1 MRAEDNHTKKEDD
14 SVRNLF
20 SVFFQ
25 EFIYKVLARKVSNLW
40 PSTLLN
46 SCNEMKIEI
55 VRFFV
60 DPLPRS
66 FSLRNVVPK

>member
-25 EFIYKVLARKVSNLW
+25 EFIYKVLARKVSNL
-40 PSTLLN
+40 
-46 SCNEMKIEI
+46 
-55 VRFFV
+55 
-60 DPLPRS
+60 
-66 FSLRNVVPK
+66 